1 MTFSIG
7 QIPSFNVS
15 KPDNSSNGALLKN
28 QRENDFSRFKE
39 VLRNTVIVRDRNAKK
54 ADAAKDT
61 VLMPGENPE
70 TDILTSIDKGSEV
83 ARNTAVNNNNKAK
96 IDTEPT
102 KSEIIGELLKEK
114 LDEFTEISNGEAITG
129 EMLVLLESIKVILK
143 ELIDIRTE
151 GAESEAE
158 DISAKVSELELM
170 LKANQNAMEIS
181 NKLKTLIPQVLN
193 EIRTDAAVEYEGQ
206 KKSNT
211 AEQLPVNM
219 APEVDINKDVMET
232 PKIENTIYA
241 VPSEKPIEKPIEKPD
256 ETLNERP
263 IEKQTE
269 KPDEKPKIEVSVK
282 PLKTGVTETVAKEED
297 IKEPIDDKIEKLTV
311 EDKPEKSQQTEKDNY
326 KKTDKDAFK
335 TTDINHNKQDVEAAN
350 LRQEENTTISKAEEI
365 KHQST
370 AVKAQSPGRHEIV
383 SQIVKKAEVILSG
396 LQSEMRMQLEP
407 ENLGKL
413 TLRIA
418 VERGLITAK
427 FTAESYEVKQTIESN
442 FNELKDMLQEKGLE
456 IQNLSVSVGNGNK
469 EFDYRNNSE
478 QWNDKFKT
486 GGKNTQHGMYD
497 GYLESV
503 GAEVKINPYSFH
515 SGKFDQRA

>member
-39 VLRNTVIVRDRNAKK
+39 VLRNTVIVRDRNVKK

-143 ELIDIRTE
+143 ELTDIRTE

-170 LKANQNAMEIS
+170 LEVSQNATEIS
-181 NKLKTLIPQVLN
+181 NKLKTLISQVLN
-193 EIRTDAAVEYEGQ
+193 EIGTDSAVEYEE
-206 KKSNT
+206 KKNLNT
-211 AEQLPVNM
+211 VEPTRVDM
-219 APEVDINKDVMET
+219 ALEVEIKNAVMET
-232 PKIENTIYA
+232 PKTEDTNST
-241 VPSEKPIEKPIEKPD
+241 VSDEKPIEKP
-256 ETLNERP
+256 N
-263 IEKQTE
+263 
-269 KPDEKPKIEVSVK
+269 EKPKIEVSVK

-350 LRQEENTTISKAEEI
+350 LRQEENTNISKAEEI
-365 KHQST
+365 KNQS
-370 AVKAQSPGRHEIV
+370 AAAKAQSPDRFEIV

-469 EFDYRNNSE
+469 EFDYRNNSGL
-478 QWNDKFKT
+478 WNEKLKT
-486 GGKNTQHGMYD
+486 GSKNIRNGMYD
-497 GYLESV
+497 GYLEGV
-503 GAEVKINPYSFH
+503 GAEVKVNPYSFH

>member
-7 QIPSFNVS
+7 QIPSFNVV

-28 QRENDFSRFKE
+28 QPENDFPRFKE
-39 VLRNTVIVRDRNAKK
+39 VLRNIVIVRDRNVKK
-54 ADAAKDT
+54 ADAPKDT
-61 VLMPGENPE
+61 VLMPGENPG
-70 TDILTSIDKGSEV
+70 TDILTSIGKGSEV
-83 ARNTAVNNNNKAK
+83 ARDTAVNNKAK

-114 LDEFTEISNGEAITG
+114 LDEFTEISNGEDITG

-143 ELIDIRTE
+143 ELTDIRTE

-158 DISAKVSELELM
+158 EISAKVSELELM
-170 LKANQNAMEIS
+170 LEANQNAMEIS

-206 KKSNT
+206 KNSNT
-211 AEQLPVNM
+211 AEQPPVNM
-219 APEVDINKDVMET
+219 APEVDIIKDVIET

-241 VPSEKPIEKPIEKPD
+241 VPNEKPIETPD

-263 IEKQTE
+263 NEKQN
-269 KPDEKPKIEVSVK
+269 EKPKIEVSVK
-282 PLKTGVTETVAKEED
+282 SLKTGVTETVAKEDD
-297 IKEPIDDKIEKLTV
+297 INESIDDKIEKVTV
-311 EDKPEKSQQTEKDNY
+311 EDKPEKSQQTEKGNY

-335 TTDINHNKQDVEAAN
+335 TTDINHNKQDMEAAN
-350 LRQEENTTISKAEEI
+350 FRQEENTTISKAEEI
-365 KHQST
+365 KNQST
-370 AVKAQSPGRHEIV
+370 AVKAQFPDRYEIV
-383 SQIVKKAEVILSG
+383 SQIVKKAEVVLSG
-396 LQSEMRMQLEP
+396 MQSEMRMQLEP